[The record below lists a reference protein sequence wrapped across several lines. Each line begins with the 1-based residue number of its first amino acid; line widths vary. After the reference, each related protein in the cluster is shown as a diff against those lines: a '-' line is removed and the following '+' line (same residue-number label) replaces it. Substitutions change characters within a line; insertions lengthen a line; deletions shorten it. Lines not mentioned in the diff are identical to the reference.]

1 MTLLPPLVNVGWFI
15 KAWWWIRGK
24 IYWELWPAALHLLQL
39 TYWLISTYT
48 CESFAEHSHH
58 FIGCL
63 ANVFLDKIFE
73 TRQDVQFFFAINL
86 FFCWNISLGR
96 LCYPLIRKYLPLLSY
111 RSRWCWILISELTR
125 VRIHNPTRPQGTH
138 YKALAR
144 VLHSITSLAI
154 CTPSVPF

>member
-1 MTLLPPLVNVGWFI
+1 MWDALSKLDGGSEGRFI
-15 KAWWWIRGK
+15 ENCDQQHFICSSWHTDWG
-24 IYWELWPAALHLLQL
+24 
-39 TYWLISTYT
+39 LISTHT

-63 ANVFLDKIFE
+63 AIVFLDKIFE
-73 TRQDVQFFFAINL
+73 TRQDVQFFFAIKF
-86 FFCWNISLGR
+86 FFCWNISLGWS
-96 LCYPLIRKYLPLLSY
+96 CYPLIRKYLPLLSY
-111 RSRWCWILISELTR
+111 RSRWGWILISDLTR

-154 CTPSVPF
+154 CAPSVPF